1 MKKFWNWIVAHKLV
15 SIIVSVVLVAGIA
28 CAIVLPIALKDDK
41 PKHTHKY
48 ATTLSYDGTNHWY
61 ECACGAKSEEAAHN
75 YATEYSHNAT
85 KHWHECECGA
95 KNGEAEHGF
104 GTWTVKTPAG
114 CGLDMV
120 KERACSCGEKDTT
133 TVADTKLE
141 SHNTL
146 VMIANDFINI
156 AAGQQYSGQL
166 VADVK
171 ILNGI
176 LAVGDKL
183 TVDGYD
189 GEITVEAI
197 EAKREGVYEL
207 LNQVDYTCTDPVQ
220 VLFEEIV
227 SKTEFT
233 EGNYITK
240 SEVPVQRYTKFT
252 LQITMNTER
261 KSPIF
266 GNYQS
271 NLELPGGVKF
281 TVVTSDVVGG
291 ASGEDEFI
299 APDESGT
306 MTVTIVT
313 EGVSVIVWEGMT
325 VVGKENTKTIFNG
338 TVTGVLPA

>member
-85 KHWHECECGA
+85 KHWYECECGA
-95 KNGEAEHGF
+95 KSGEAEHGF

-114 CGLDMV
+114 CGVDMV

-146 VMIANDFINI
+146 VMVATDFINI

-207 LNQVDYTCTDPVQ
+207 VNQVDYTCTDSVQ
-220 VLFEEIV
+220 VLFEENV

-240 SEVPVQRYTKFT
+240 SGVPVQRYTKFT
-252 LQITMNTER
+252 LQITVNAER
-261 KSPIF
+261 KAPIF
-266 GNYQS
+266 GNYTP

-291 ASGEDEFI
+291 ASGEYEYI
-299 APDESGT
+299 NPSESGT
-306 MTVTIVT
+306 MTVTIES

-325 VVGKENTKTIFNG
+325 VVGKENTTTVFNG

>member
-75 YATEYSHNAT
+75 YATEYSHNSS
-85 KHWHECECGA
+85 KHWYECECGA
-95 KNGEAEHGF
+95 KSGEAEHGF
-104 GTWTVKTPAG
+104 GTWTVKTSAG
-114 CGLDMV
+114 CGVNMV

-133 TVADTKLE
+133 IVADTKLE

-146 VMIANDFINI
+146 VMIGDDFLNM
-156 AAGQQYSGQL
+156 AAGQTNGGKL
-166 VADVK
+166 VASVK
-171 ILNGI
+171 ILNGT

-197 EAKREGVYEL
+197 EVKVEGVTERV
-207 LNQVDYTCTDPVQ
+207 NQVEYTCTGSVA
-220 VLFEEIV
+220 VLFEETV

-233 EGNYITK
+233 SGSYITK

-252 LQITMNTER
+252 LQITINTER
-261 KSPIF
+261 KIPII
-266 GNYQS
+266 GNYQP

-291 ASGEDEFI
+291 ASGEHEFI
-299 APDESGT
+299 NPSESGT

-313 EGVSVIVWEGMT
+313 EGVSVIVWEGMP
-325 VVGKENTKTIFNG
+325 VVGKENTTTVFNG